1 MRLPR
6 PTSDCLNEK
15 LRAIGITIRTK
26 CTHTCTNIHIHSHRH
41 INTVHTRIQKKH
53 TYIDRL
59 TDRVVPD
66 NGFLFKDQK
75 GHQ

>member
-1 MRLPR
+1 MD
-6 PTSDCLNEK
+6 SMY
-15 LRAIGITIRTK
+15 IIRYIVSQNVH
-26 CTHTCTNIHIHSHRH
+26 THTHAGARSRTNTNRRP
-41 INTVHTRIQKKH
+41 NG
-53 TYIDRL
+53 RL